1 MHKIIPFLL
10 LLVILA
16 CKTDKTVDIPKQNK
30 TATNLMAS
38 NGYIGDKQCA
48 ACHPKAYDDWIGSH
62 HDLAMQVANDST
74 VLGDFNNIEITL
86 DAVTYYFTQKGD
98 DYVVKTKEINGDEN
112 TYIIGYTFGVE
123 PLQQYLVDFEDGK
136 KQVLRVSWDT
146 NKKRWYHQY
155 PGDTISPH
163 DWLHWTGV
171 SQNWNTMCAE
181 CHSTNLEKNYNVEGD
196 SYNTTY
202 SSINVSCESCHG
214 PAQKHVNWAKSANGN
229 ASKDTYLISLDTQLN
244 QMNSCAPC
252 HARRTKL
259 TETLEPNISFENQY
273 ILQNLS
279 TEFYHVDGQI
289 MEEDYVFGSFL
300 QSEMYHQDVTCT
312 DCHNAHTLEI
322 KMKGNNLCLQCH
334 EPKYNTPS
342 HHFHESDTEGSQCI
356 NCHMTGK
363 TYMGNDFRRDHSF
376 RVPRPDQSITFNTPN
391 ACNNCHSDK
400 SPAWASQKIKS
411 WYGNE
416 RADHFSKY
424 LLVSSK
430 ASLSSEEI
438 SQVNAFINNLDY
450 PAIAR
455 ATAIDNLDIVTEDQY
470 QTLLSRLEDPSPLVR
485 FNTLQKFDLAPPE
498 LRVEVASKRLS
509 DTTKMVRVAAAQLL
523 TGLDLNMLTT
533 LNQSDLTKAQG
544 ELETML
550 RVNADFSTGRL
561 QLGDYYNKKK
571 QYNEAIYHYQ
581 IALKKDSL
589 LLPVYSNLATTYSQ
603 IGNPQKALETL
614 NILIDKAPEMSRAYY
629 LRGLIYFEL
638 NKPDNAIADLQYAV
652 ELNPDDTRSLYNIST
667 YYYQNKNYKLAEQF
681 IKKAIAIQPGNGDY
695 QYLLALVYK
704 EQGKTDLSNQIL
716 QGLQ

>member
-1 MHKIIPFLL
+1 MHKIILFLL

-16 CKTDKTVDIPKQNK
+16 CKNDKTVDIPNQNK
-30 TATNLMAS
+30 TATNLMAT

-48 ACHPKAYDDWIGSH
+48 ACHSKAYDDWKGSH

-279 TEFYHVDGQI
+279 TDFYHGDGQI

-376 RVPRPDQSITFNTPN
+376 RVPRPDQSIMFNTPN

-470 QTLLSRLEDPSPLVR
+470 QTLLSRLEDPSSLVR
-485 FNTLQKFDLAPPE
+485 FNTLQKFDVAPPE

-589 LLPVYSNLATTYSQ
+589 LIPVYSNLATTYSQ
-603 IGNPQKALETL
+603 IGNSQKALETL
-614 NILIDKAPEMSRAYY
+614 NLLIDKVPEMSRAYY